1 MKDASSTAVYGS
13 KGSAGVIMIN
23 TKRGQTEKPVINLSA
38 RIGVATLLDIPELPT
53 PEQYIQR
60 RADYWKTLDYFK
72 PSENQKGVGY
82 YDNPENLPEGITK
95 EQWAAYD
102 PSFSGDYTETWL
114 TRLQL
119 SNVEIQNYK
128 LGRTVDWRDHVYRS
142 GLRQDYN
149 MSISGKSS
157 RTNYYASL
165 GYTNNEGYKVG
176 DSFKR

>member
-1 MKDASSTAVYGS
+1 M
-13 KGSAGVIMIN
+13 
-23 TKRGQTEKPVINLSA
+23 
-38 RIGVATLLDIPELPT
+38 DIPGLPT

-72 PSENQKGVGY
+72 PSANQKGVGY
-82 YDNPENLPEGITK
+82 YDNPYNLPDGVDMD
-95 EQWAAYD
+95 QWASYD
-102 PSFSGDYTETWL
+102 PSFSGDYVETWL

-128 LGRTVDWRDHVYRS
+128 QGKVVDWRDHVYRS

-157 RTNYYASL
+157 RTNNYASL
-165 GYTNNEGYKVG
+165 GYTNNEG
-176 DSFKR
+176 S